1 MMDKR
6 EGGDLLNEFLSP
18 NPVLKHGHVVEGGH

>member
-6 EGGDLLNEFLSP
+6 EGDLLNEFLSP